1 MWAGAGATRAIGFSA
16 RRENRIEIEIASR
29 RKFSRHSTRQCGN
42 FADENILMK
51 SSCTVLAVTV
61 LKYDIT

>member
-29 RKFSRHSTRQCGN
+29 RKSPFSRHSARQRGN
-42 FADENILMK
+42 FVDEIHFN
-51 SSCTVLAVTV
+51 
-61 LKYDIT
+61 